1 MRGSVGDSGLR
12 LRQNSNVAL
21 SPSTSSSSP
30 MASSLPLPFSPFPP
44 VLLLPLPLCVPLSC
58 PGITMESTQF
68 RAGLKETSKSNR
80 VLQHAE
86 GQNGLEDRQCP
97 LPPRACTHGLRGG
110 GGPAPEPC
118 LSPPSFPPSLA
129 ALPAPPPHL
138 SPILDFSPGSQ
149 GNLSEGEGEEGGG
162 GGGGWRVGRR
172 VKPSGR
178 MEGRDGGGGGQFRL
192 GKPGCWG
199 TGGNNTWLLLARC
212 VSEQPR

>member
-1 MRGSVGDSGLR
+1 MRGSVGDSELWR
-12 LRQNSNVAL
+12 NSNVAL
-21 SPSTSSSSP
+21 FPSASSSSP

-68 RAGLKETSKSNR
+68 RAGFKEASKSNR

-129 ALPAPPPHL
+129 APPPPTCLL
-138 SPILDFSPGSQ
+138 SLTFPLD
-149 GNLSEGEGEEGGG
+149 
-162 GGGGWRVGRR
+162 
-172 VKPSGR
+172 
-178 MEGRDGGGGGQFRL
+178 
-192 GKPGCWG
+192 
-199 TGGNNTWLLLARC
+199 
-212 VSEQPR
+212 PRET